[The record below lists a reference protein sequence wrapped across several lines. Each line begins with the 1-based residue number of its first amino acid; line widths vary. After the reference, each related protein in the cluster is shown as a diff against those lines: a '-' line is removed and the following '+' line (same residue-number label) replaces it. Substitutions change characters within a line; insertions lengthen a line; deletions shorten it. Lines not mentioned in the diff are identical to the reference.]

1 MKENIQQERTRI
13 CQRNRKDLERC
24 KITKDKRIF
33 YNMTKYC
40 EMVIDNRVGQVI
52 ADLQENS
59 FSRIIGVDAKLQLR
73 EYVNS
78 WVVEETIYQVPFQEA
93 CLLRSGTSM
102 VI

>member
-59 FSRIIGVDAKLQLR
+59 FSRIIGVDAKLQQLR
-73 EYVNS
+73 EYV
-78 WVVEETIYQVPFQEA
+78 V
-93 CLLRSGTSM
+93 G
-102 VI
+102 